1 MVCTAMCDNENEN
14 IRDKADD
21 SVNEEQLETEQL
33 ICKDLSFDQD
43 ELGEDMSEQ
52 EICTANEINLP
63 NDAQSSSTHF
73 SAVHCSGAGNQ
84 ILEPNQP
91 AIQERSSTANVDC
104 AVEYLQTTLAQSVS
118 KILGL
123 TSEVKTLD
131 KARKLLHEKQNS
143 SYHHGKYKDILALVQ
158 TQVTQ
163 ALVQTQVLAA
173 HAKKVTLVVLL
184 DLSKA

>member
-1 MVCTAMCDNENEN
+1 MVCTAMCDNENGN
-14 IRDKADD
+14 IHDKADD
-21 SVNEEQLETEQL
+21 SVNEEQLETEQV
-33 ICKDLSFDQD
+33 ICKDLSLDGD

-104 AVEYLQTTLAQSVS
+104 AVECLQTKLAQSVS

-123 TSEVKTLD
+123 TPEVKTLD

-143 SYHHGKYKDILALVQ
+143 SYHHGKYKDILS
-158 TQVTQ
+158 
-163 ALVQTQVLAA
+163 LVQTQVLAA
-173 HAKKVTLVVLL
+173 HPNASKKLEKWE
-184 DLSKA
+184 SEFYQC